1 MLDKV
6 EEKDT
11 LFMAETPEMMT
22 PVPDKRFNSMK
33 EKKEFLKEKFVE
45 FQRII
50 ADQKFELAQQHDQF
64 MHREQSYYMSLF
76 EILDAFENIDTIL
89 ESKKDELDK
98 TARMLG
104 RNIRSIHK
112 KTSRLVRS
120 AEIVPIEFPDNRAI
134 MNLCKVVETRPD
146 PDLENET
153 ILSIV
158 KNGYMKREDGT
169 VLRKAEVVTV
179 LNE

>member
-1 MLDKV
+1 
-6 EEKDT
+6 
-11 LFMAETPEMMT
+11 MAEVPEMMT
-22 PVPDKRFNSMK
+22 PLPDKRFSSIK
-33 EKKEFLKEKFVE
+33 GKKEFLKEKFVE

-50 ADQKFELAQQHDQF
+50 AEQKHELAQQQEQF
-64 MHREQSYYMSLF
+64 MQREQSYYMGLF

-89 ESKKDELDK
+89 ESRKDELDK
-98 TARMLG
+98 SARMLG

-134 MNLCKVVETRPD
+134 MHLCKVVETRPD

-158 KNGYMKREDGT
+158 KNGYIKRVDGT

>member
-1 MLDKV
+1 VLDKT

-11 LFMAETPEMMT
+11 LLMAEIPEIMT
-22 PVPDKRFNSMK
+22 QLPHKRVNSMK
-33 EKKEFLKEKFVE
+33 EKKEFLKEKLVE

-50 ADQKFELAQQHDQF
+50 ADQKHQLAQQQDQF
-64 MHREQSYYMSLF
+64 MQREQSYYMGLF

-89 ESKKDELDK
+89 ESRQDELDK
-98 TARMLG
+98 SARMLG

-112 KTSRLVRS
+112 KTSRLVKS
-120 AEIVPIEFPDNRAI
+120 AEIVPIEFPENRAI

-158 KNGYMKREDGT
+158 KNGYMNRSDGT